1 MHGLHF
7 KNRKGDS
14 IVVLRWL
21 DKHIKWVFTIPTILF
36 VLAMIA
42 FPILYTF
49 YLSFFDSTLS
59 ATKPPTFV
67 GFDHYI
73 EMFTDEDAR
82 FLLAVWRTVWFSV
95 VALVVEMFL
104 GVGIAILLNRKFV
117 GKGLVKT
124 VFLLPMVATPVAIG
138 MVWTL
143 IYQPTIGIANYAL
156 KAIGLPAQA
165 WLGSADTAL
174 WSLIIVDI
182 WQWTPMVMLITFAG
196 ISALPSDPYESAV
209 VDGANPFQILTKIT
223 LPLLTP
229 TILVAMLL
237 RLVDVV
243 KTFDIIYSTTQGG
256 PGYATETMNI
266 LSYRQSFEN
275 FQFGEA
281 SATLMIFFIIV
292 MLIAVGFVKLK
303 KKVQV
308 DY

>member
-1 MHGLHF
+1 M
-7 KNRKGDS
+7 
-14 IVVLRWL
+14 VLRWL

-95 VALVVEMFL
+95 VSLVVEMFL

-281 SATLMIFFIIV
+281 SATLIIFFIIV

>member
-7 KNRKGDS
+7 KNWKGDS

-95 VALVVEMFL
+95 VSLVVEMFL

-124 VFLLPMVATPVAIG
+124 EFLLPMVATPVAIG

-182 WQWTPMVMLITFAG
+182 WQWTPMVMI
-196 ISALPSDPYESAV
+196 
-209 VDGANPFQILTKIT
+209 
-223 LPLLTP
+223 
-229 TILVAMLL
+229 
-237 RLVDVV
+237 
-243 KTFDIIYSTTQGG
+243 
-256 PGYATETMNI
+256 
-266 LSYRQSFEN
+266 
-275 FQFGEA
+275 
-281 SATLMIFFIIV
+281 
-292 MLIAVGFVKLK
+292 
-303 KKVQV
+303 
-308 DY
+308 

>member
-1 MHGLHF
+1 M
-7 KNRKGDS
+7 
-14 IVVLRWL
+14 VLRWL

-95 VALVVEMFL
+95 VSLVVEMFL

-281 SATLMIFFIIV
+281 SATLIIFFIIV

-303 KKVQV
+303 KKAQV

>member
-1 MHGLHF
+1 M
-7 KNRKGDS
+7 
-14 IVVLRWL
+14 VLRWL

-95 VALVVEMFL
+95 VSLVVEMFL

>member
-1 MHGLHF
+1 M
-7 KNRKGDS
+7 
-14 IVVLRWL
+14 VLRWL

-82 FLLAVWRTVWFSV
+82 FLLAVWRTVLFSV
-95 VALVVEMFL
+95 VSLVVEMFL

-281 SATLMIFFIIV
+281 SATLIIFFIIV

>member
-1 MHGLHF
+1 M
-7 KNRKGDS
+7 
-14 IVVLRWL
+14 VLKWL

-42 FPILYTF
+42 FPIIYTI

-59 ATKPPTFV
+59 SVKPPTFV

-82 FLLAVWRTVWFSV
+82 FLLAVWRTVVFSV
-95 VALVVEMFL
+95 ISLVVEMFL

-117 GKGLVKT
+117 GKGVVKT

-174 WSLIIVDI
+174 WSLMIVDI

-275 FQFGEA
+275 FQFGQA
-281 SATLMIFFIIV
+281 SSTLVIFFIIV

>member
-1 MHGLHF
+1 M
-7 KNRKGDS
+7 
-14 IVVLRWL
+14 VLRWL

-95 VALVVEMFL
+95 VSLVVEMFL

-229 TILVAMLL
+229 TLLVAMLL

-281 SATLMIFFIIV
+281 SATLIIFFIIV

>member
-1 MHGLHF
+1 M
-7 KNRKGDS
+7 
-14 IVVLRWL
+14 VLRWL